1 MKTKY
6 PMVPVSKIRRFVP
19 MMDRLEVSKIARGS
33 GGFLYSYLRGNV
45 SEDLMKKRESFI
57 TRTLPQWRNN
67 PTIRRGLSLIA
78 WAYLPPGFNRLKIPM
93 MR

>member
-6 PMVPVSKIRRFVP
+6 PMMSVGKIRRFVP
-19 MMDRLEVSKIARGS
+19 LMNRLDVSKIARGR

-57 TRTLPQWRNN
+57 ARTLPQWKDN

-78 WAYLPPGFNRLKIPM
+78 WGYFPPGFNLLKIM
-93 MR
+93 M